1 VTTDFAKHGVNVNLG
16 GRDRGFKAR
25 QSLPVQ
31 TSAVLLGPMLER
43 LVDDGRNILE
53 RYGYHVITIS
63 QPFRLSI
70 WTSPM
75 TCPDSLLESE
85 PAPQAKCQKC
95 RRHKDQ
101 IHRPV
106 RILYS

>member
-1 VTTDFAKHGVNVNLG
+1 VATDFAKHGVNVNLG

-53 RYGYHVITIS
+53 RYGYHVITIL
-63 QPFRLSI
+63 QPFRLS
-70 WTSPM
+70 TTKLTHS
-75 TCPDSLLESE
+75 
-85 PAPQAKCQKC
+85 
-95 RRHKDQ
+95 RRRGGCCVQ
-101 IHRPV
+101 RLV
-106 RILYS
+106 G